1 MRTTKNFT
9 ILAGSIPEKGLPQRP
24 FSPLTLQF
32 CQDFAHQ
39 LQHHPIA
46 NEDAAWAA
54 FSFWLRP
61 RKLEQYKTLLTFPEN
76 RLGRGM
82 TFHIA
87 PANMPTMFLYS
98 FFISLLA
105 GNANIV
111 RLSPR
116 LLPKVRPVCE
126 VLSDLL
132 NAPVYQPIKSQNA
145 VLTYGHDR
153 KITDWFSKHCD
164 SRVIWG
170 GDKTIK
176 EIRKSPLPPMA
187 IDIPFADRYSLA
199 ILDSDYVAP
208 CSEEELKNAVHHF
221 YLDTY
226 EVDQNACS
234 SPRILLWLD
243 SKGESFTIAQQRWWQ
258 AVTIEI
264 QKYDL
269 AAIKVSRKYAEAW
282 KFAMHIPEISHF
294 AYASNRLYVYT
305 LSSLSQDFTQLSGAF
320 GQFFQYPIRKSGDI
334 IPYMTSKVQTI
345 TTLNIDIQ
353 ALRTQLIQ
361 AGITGVDRIV
371 PFGQAM
377 DMDIIWDGR
386 NLLDTLTR
394 IIR

>member
-9 ILAGSIPEKGLPQRP
+9 ILAGSIPEKIMPQQP

-39 LQHHPIA
+39 LQQQPIA
-46 NEDAAWAA
+46 KEEPDWAA

-61 RKLEQYKTLLTFPEN
+61 RKLESYRKLLTFPEK
-76 RLGRGM
+76 RLGRGL

-98 FFISLLA
+98 LFISLSA

-116 LLPKVRPVCE
+116 LLPKVQPVCE
-126 VLSDLL
+126 LL
-132 NAPVYQPIKSQNA
+132 NTILNTQTYRSIKNMN
-145 VLTYGHDR
+145 VILTYGHDR
-153 KITDWFSKHCD
+153 KITDCFSKQCN
-164 SRVIWG
+164 SRIIWG
-170 GDKTIK
+170 GDKTIL
-176 EIRKSPLPPMA
+176 EIRKSPLSPMA

-199 ILDSDYVAP
+199 IVDSEYVAN
-208 CSEEELKNAVHHF
+208 CSEDELKNAVHHF

-226 EVDQNACS
+226 EADQNACS
-234 SPRILLWLD
+234 SPRLLFWLEKKD
-243 SKGESFTIAQQRWWQ
+243 GFFAIAQDRWWR

-282 KFAMHIPEISHF
+282 TFAMHTPEISGF
-294 AYASNRLYVYT
+294 SYASNRLYVYT
-305 LSSLSQDFTQLSGAF
+305 LDSLPKDLTQLAGSF
-320 GQFFQYPIRKSGDI
+320 GQFFQYPIKNLKDI
-334 IPYMTSKVQTI
+334 IPYMTAKVQTI
-345 TTLNIDIQ
+345 TTLHVDIQ
-353 ALRTQLIQ
+353 AFRAQLIE
-361 AGITGVDRIV
+361 AGITGVDRVV

-386 NLLDTLTR
+386 NLLDALTR

>member
-61 RKLEQYKTLLTFPEN
+61 RKLEQYKNLLTFPEN

-153 KITDWFSKHCD
+153 KITDWFSKYCD

-199 ILDSDYVAP
+199 ILDSDYVAS

-305 LSSLSQDFTQLSGAF
+305 LSSLSQDFPQLSGAF

-377 DMDIIWDGR
+377 DMDMIWDGR

>member
-9 ILAGSIPEKGLPQRP
+9 ILAGSIPQKILPQQP
-24 FSPLTLQF
+24 FSPLPLQF
-32 CQDFAHQ
+32 CQDFAYQ

-46 NEDAAWAA
+46 IDDPSWAA

-61 RKLEQYKTLLTFPEN
+61 RKLENYKKLLTFPEN
-76 RLGRGM
+76 RLGRGL

-111 RLSPR
+111 RISPR
-116 LLPKVRPVCE
+116 LTAKVQPVC
-126 VLSDLL
+126 DLL
-132 NAPVYQPIKSQNA
+132 KQLLHTPTYKPIEEQNTF
-145 VLTYGHDR
+145 LTYSHEK
-153 KITDWFSKHCD
+153 KITDYFSKQCN
-164 SRVIWG
+164 SRIIWG
-170 GDKTIK
+170 GDKTIS
-176 EIRKSPLPPMA
+176 EIRKSPLSPMA
-187 IDIPFADRYSLA
+187 IDIPFADRYSVS
-199 ILDSDYVAP
+199 IFDCDYIAA
-208 CSEEELKNAVHHF
+208 CTEEELKNAVHHF

-234 SPRILLWLD
+234 SPRFIFWLEKD
-243 SKGESFTIAQQRWWQ
+243 APTFFLAQQRWWQ
-258 AVTIEI
+258 ALTVEI

-269 AAIKVSRKYAEAW
+269 AAIKVSKKYAEAW
-282 KFAMHIPEISHF
+282 TFAMHTPEIQTF
-294 AYASNRLYVYT
+294 TYASNRLYVYT
-305 LSSLSQDFTQLSGAF
+305 LSALPEDLTSLSGSF
-320 GQFFQYPIRKSGDI
+320 GQFFQYPIKKLEDI
-334 IPYMTSKVQTI
+334 IPYMTNKIQTV
-345 TTLNIDIQ
+345 TTLNLDNQ
-353 ALRTQLIQ
+353 MLRTQLIQ

-371 PFGQAM
+371 PVGQAM